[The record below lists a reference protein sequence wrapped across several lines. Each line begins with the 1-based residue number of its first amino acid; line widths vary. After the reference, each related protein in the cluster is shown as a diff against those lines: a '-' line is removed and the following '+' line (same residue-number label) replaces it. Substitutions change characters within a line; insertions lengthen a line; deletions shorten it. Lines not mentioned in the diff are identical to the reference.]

1 MLNIKSP
8 AFLSPSKRFS
18 FLVPPLPT
26 EVRRYR
32 IPLLLLLVLASFVP
46 LHSQVGQV
54 HGLRPIG
61 GQGGSPFAD
70 MCPTNY
76 FLTGVT
82 LHAGD
87 DVDAIQQ
94 LCLGLDDRRP
104 IDAPWRGGDGGS
116 LKVLLCPAKTPAVV
130 AMFVAAEG
138 QKTVVVNNIHIYCGL
153 ASNGH
158 RLVSYAEAVFDGPSF
173 KRSSGPMAPFAGA
186 LVQDRDEC
194 AAGQIALGL
203 TGSSGAS
210 LDAIGIICGPPPA
223 LPKPVPPP
231 VSREPVKSIGRVNV
245 GGGPTPGPPMSICER
260 AADARARK
268 SPAAPYLEAQCTPEG
283 AKIAA
288 AEKADL
294 APGASGVP
302 TSICDA
308 AQAAINR
315 GGIEAA
321 DLTAKCNAAGGGQK
335 LVPVADQLSATAT
348 ALIRADPLL
357 AEFERRQPPGETHR
371 GFEIG
376 VGATGSD
383 TLWGPGKQRILD
395 SLPVAQQEGFKL
407 AASYLLDRN
416 HYAALDAVGIKI
428 AASDPLVQRARTAD
442 PDVRYWLGFDIAS
455 ALYGD
460 PKLGSEGS
468 RSTGPGSARIL
479 ASLSPPAQRGFTAS
493 TQFHLARTY

>member
-1 MLNIKSP
+1 MLNIESH
-8 AFLSPSKRFS
+8 AFLSSGKRFP
-18 FLVPPLPT
+18 FFFPT
-26 EVRRYR
+26 RPTSTRKSR
-32 IPLLLLLVLASFVP
+32 IPLLLLLISSFAT

-54 HGLRPIG
+54 HGLKPIG
-61 GQGGSPFAD
+61 GTGGEPFAD

-76 FLTGVT
+76 FLTGVA

-94 LCLGLDDRRP
+94 LCLGVDDRRP
-104 IDAPWRGGDGGS
+104 TDTPWHGGNGGS
-116 LKVLLCPAKTPAVV
+116 LKVLLCPVKTPAVV
-130 AMFVAAEG
+130 AMYVGAEG
-138 QKTVVVNNIHIYCGL
+138 MNTVVVNNIHIFCGL
-153 ASNGH
+153 ASDGR
-158 RLVSYAEAVFDGPSF
+158 RLVSYPDAVFDGPQFHVS
-173 KRSSGPMAPFAGA
+173 SSGRFAAAPIHD
-186 LVQDRDEC
+186 QDEC
-194 AAGQIALGL
+194 EPGQIALGV
-203 TGSSGAS
+203 TGSSGVW
-210 LDAIGIICGPPPA
+210 LDAVGIICGPPPA
-223 LPKPVPPP
+223 ALRLTPQDKRV
-231 VSREPVKSIGRVNV
+231 VSSLGRVKAQ
-245 GGGPTPGPPMSICER
+245 GGSTPGPAQSLCEK
-260 AADARARK
+260 AADARARN
-268 SPAAPYLEAQCTPEG
+268 SPAAPYLEAQCSPEG
-283 AKIAA
+283 AKIVA

-294 APGASGVP
+294 APSPSGVP

-315 GGIEAA
+315 GAIEAA

-335 LVPVADQLSATAT
+335 LVPVADQFSAAAT

-357 AEFERRQPPGETHR
+357 AEFERRQPAGETHR

-376 VGATGSD
+376 VGACGSD

-395 SLPVAQQEGFKL
+395 SLPAAQQDGFKL

-416 HYAALDAVGIKI
+416 RYAALDAVGIKI

-442 PDVRYWLGFDIAS
+442 PDVRFWLGFDIAS

-468 RSTGPGSARIL
+468 KSTGPGSARIL
-479 ASLSPPAQRGFTAS
+479 ASLSAPAQRGFTAS

>member
-1 MLNIKSP
+1 MIKIESSIFATSSQSTSLPSHPLQPALSKICLSLIPILMLG
-8 AFLSPSKRFS
+8 FL
-18 FLVPPLPT
+18 
-26 EVRRYR
+26 
-32 IPLLLLLVLASFVP
+32 IP
-46 LHSQVGQV
+46 LHSQVSQV
-54 HGLRPIG
+54 HGLKPIG
-61 GQGGSPFAD
+61 GSGGSPFAE

-76 FLTGVT
+76 FLTGVA

-94 LCLGLDDRRP
+94 LCLGLDGRRP
-104 IDAPWRGGDGGS
+104 IDAPWHGGDGGS
-116 LKVLLCPAKTPAVV
+116 LKVLLCPAKTPAVT

-138 QKTVVVNNIHIYCGL
+138 QNTVVVNNIHIYCGL
-153 ASNGH
+153 ASNGQ
-158 RLVSYAEAVFDGPSF
+158 RLVNYPEAVFDGPAF
-173 KRSSGPMAPFAGA
+173 NRSSGPMASFTGA
-186 LVQDRDEC
+186 PVKDRDDCE
-194 AAGQIALGL
+194 AGQIALGL
-203 TGSSGAS
+203 TGSSGVW

-245 GGGPTPGPPMSICER
+245 GSASTPGPPMSICER

-294 APGASGVP
+294 APGPSGVP

-321 DLTAKCNAAGGGQK
+321 DLTAKCNATGGGQK
-335 LVPVADQLSATAT
+335 LLPVADQLSATAT

-357 AEFERRQPPGETHR
+357 AEFERRQPAGETHR

-395 SLPVAQQEGFKL
+395 SLPAAQQEGFKL

-468 RSTGPGSARIL
+468 KSTGPGSARIL
-479 ASLSPPAQRGFTAS
+479 ASLSPTAQRGFTAS